1 MTIWKRTPITLF
13 FMVGV
18 LKGMIVCGFVSSV
31 TKKYSTRTSPYPK
44 STIGSASWFLPRTVS
59 AFSQNHHGTIL
70 YLSDS
75 SSNAKDETS
84 YQGIDTTL
92 DDRLYRIRLPRA
104 TGIEWGSDLSFSFVY
119 VRDMDPSGP
128 ASLSSMVSK
137 GDQICELK
145 PVVGEDTKGKADTGT
160 SNVIPLIGASFDTVM
175 RAFASLDSSVKD
187 IDLVLFKGT
196 KDDLKKLCS
205 NSSSSDNRNSDGM
218 IKITVIQNKGSR
230 EESTKIIMAKEGA
243 NIRQTLVDNGI
254 NVYQSITRWT
264 NCKGKQLCGTCIVN
278 IKQGSENTNRKSMDE
293 ESTLRENPE
302 SYRLSCVTFA
312 YGDVTVET
320 FPPIKASQWT
330 R

>member
-1 MTIWKRTPITLF
+1 
-13 FMVGV
+13 MVRNHKFLVPNNNSV
-18 LKGMIVCGFVSSV
+18 L
-31 TKKYSTRTSPYPK
+31 TTTSGCFTGT
-44 STIGSASWFLPRTVS
+44 SIGSPS
-59 AFSQNHHGTIL
+59 AFRIVSVPKPTRSGVPWIL
-70 YLSDS
+70 FADS
-75 SSNAKDETS
+75 SSSSEDKSTSNETN
-84 YQGIDTTL
+84 QEIDVKL

-128 ASLSSMVSK
+128 ASLSSIVSK

-145 PVVGEDTKGKADTGT
+145 PVVVSDGPDGSNSGT
-160 SNVIPLIGASFDTVM
+160 VIPLIGASFDTVM
-175 RAFASLDSSVKD
+175 RAFASLGASVKD
-187 IDLVLFKGT
+187 VDLVFFKGT
-196 KDDLKKLCS
+196 KQELKDLCS
-205 NSSSSDNRNSDGM
+205 ASSSSRSNSDSNRKDGL

-230 EESTKIIMAKEGA
+230 DETTKVIMAKEGA

-278 IKQGSENTNRKSMDE
+278 IKEGSENTNRKSMDE
-293 ESTLRENPE
+293 ESTLRENPDR
-302 SYRLSCVTFA
+302 YRLSCVTFA